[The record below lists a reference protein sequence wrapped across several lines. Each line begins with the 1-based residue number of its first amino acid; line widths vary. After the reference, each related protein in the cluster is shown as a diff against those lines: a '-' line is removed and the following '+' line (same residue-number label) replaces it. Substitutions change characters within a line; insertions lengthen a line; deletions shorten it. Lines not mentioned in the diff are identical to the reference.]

1 MRPRLSLESLEV
13 LDSIDRKGSFAAAAA
28 DLYRVPSAV
37 TYSVQKMEEDLG
49 ITLFRK
55 EGRRSV
61 LTPAGRVLL
70 EQGRDL
76 LLAADRLVENVRQ
89 VERGWE
95 STLSIAVDS
104 VLPMDNVL
112 SRVEVFYREQPDIE
126 INLYEEVLAGTWE
139 AVIEGRADLALGA
152 PAAPATTQGLDVHP
166 MGAEE
171 WVFAVAP
178 DHPLARLERALNRED
193 IAQYKAIV
201 VRDSSRQM
209 PAMSVRI
216 LEKQCSLYVA
226 TVQQKIE
233 AQLRGLGVGFLP
245 RNRIEPL
252 LSRGQLVAL
261 EAPDDAPQVPLHIVH
276 KKSSRGRA
284 LRWFVDAFSTAEDSP
299 GH

>member
-28 DLYRVPSAV
+28 DLYKVPSAV

-61 LTPAGRVLL
+61 LTPAGRILL
-70 EQGRDL
+70 AQGRDL

-104 VLPMDNVL
+104 VLPMDFVL
-112 SRVEVFYREQPDIE
+112 ARVDAFYREQPDVE
-126 INLYEEVLAGTWE
+126 ISLYDEVLGGTWE

-152 PAAPATTQGLDVHP
+152 PTAPATTQGLEVHP
-166 MGAEE
+166 LGVEE
-171 WVFAVAP
+171 WVFAVARE
-178 DHPLARLERALNRED
+178 HPLARLERALTRED
-193 IAQYKAIV
+193 IAQHRAVV

-233 AQLRGLGVGFLP
+233 AQLQGLGVGYLP
-245 RNRIEPL
+245 KSRIEPIL
-252 LSRGQLVAL
+252 ASGELVAL
-261 EAPDDAPQVPLHIVH
+261 KAPDDAPEIPLHIVH
-276 KKSSRGRA
+276 KKSSKGRA
-284 LRWFVDAFSTAEDSP
+284 LRWFVGAFSAGD
-299 GH
+299 